1 MCVNTALRFG
11 TVAACKRVQ
20 LLFADSAYMMLS
32 VELVAM
38 CICMW
43 AAREELEFRKG
54 GFAACHNIWRLGI
67 PGVTLELAAE
77 KYVIFCQNRFLPVV
91 AQT

>member
-54 GFAACHNIWRLGI
+54 GFAGCHNIWQLGI
-67 PGVTLELAAE
+67 PG
-77 KYVIFCQNRFLPVV
+77 
-91 AQT
+91 